1 MSVTEDQI
9 VKRVVDRSRWGAGPW
24 DGEPD
29 RFAWRSDGVP
39 CLVQRSP
46 LGAWCGYVGVQ
57 PSHPWF
63 GKSLDECAEDLSG
76 VVVRPSVHGGVT
88 YAAACAPEHGICHV
102 PEPGEPDDLWWIG
115 FDCAHAGDLVPGL
128 EATLR
133 EVRERTGASV
143 PIAEQSALPEW
154 LRSTYRT
161 IAYAKLHV
169 EGLADQARTAARVG
183 TRRIVR
189 VE

>member
-9 VKRVVDRSRWGAGPW
+9 VKRVVDRSKWSAGPW

-29 RFAWRSDGVP
+29 RFEWRSDGVP

-46 LGAWCGYVGVQ
+46 LGAWCGYVGV
-57 PSHPWF
+57 PPGHPWF
-63 GKSLDECAEDLSG
+63 GKAFDLCSTDLSG
-76 VVVRPSVHGGVT
+76 VVVEPSVHGGVT

-102 PEPGEPDDLWWIG
+102 PAPGEPDDLWWVG
-115 FDCAHAGDLVPGL
+115 FDCAHAGDVSPGMD
-128 EATLR
+128 AALR
-133 EVRERTGASV
+133 EAREKLGQPPPV
-143 PIAEQSALPEW
+143 EQPDW
-154 LRSTYRT
+154 MRSTYKP

-169 EGLADQARTAARVG
+169 EGLADQARTAARAG